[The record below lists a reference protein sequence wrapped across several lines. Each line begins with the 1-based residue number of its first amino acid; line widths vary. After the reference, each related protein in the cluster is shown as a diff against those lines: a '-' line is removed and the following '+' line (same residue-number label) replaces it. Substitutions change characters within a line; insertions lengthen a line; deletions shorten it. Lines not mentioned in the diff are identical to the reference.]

1 MSNIAFLFPGQG
13 SQTVG
18 MGKSLYDNIAES
30 KEIFDKAAN
39 ILSDIDIKALC
50 FEGTEEDLK
59 KTENTQPAL
68 VTVGMAVYKALESK
82 NIKGNYFAGHSL
94 GEITALCAADYI
106 SFEDAVKI
114 ARERGLL
121 MAKAGADAPYGMAAV
136 LGLNYEEVNKCMP
149 ENKEVVAAN
158 YNLKDQIV
166 ISGLSKAIEEITPK
180 LQEAGAKRVMPLKVS
195 GAFHSPFMK
204 PAADN
209 LKEFLE
215 NIKFN
220 NSQNKVFSNVTA
232 DIHSFDS
239 IKENLYKQM
248 FSTVKWFDSMINMQ
262 KLEITKIY
270 ECGPGKVLT
279 GMAKKIIPD
288 IEAIAVFDIDSLNS
302 AVNNN

>member
-13 SQTVG
+13 SQTAG

-68 VTVGMAVYKALESK
+68 VTVGIAVYKALESK
-82 NIKGNYFAGHSL
+82 NIKGDFFAGHSL

-106 SFEDAVKI
+106 TFEDAVKI

-121 MAKAGADAPYGMAAV
+121 MAKAGSDAPYGMAAV
-136 LGLNYEEVNKCMP
+136 LGLNYEDVVKCMP

-166 ISGLSKAIEEITPK
+166 ISGLSKAIEDITPK

-204 PAADN
+204 PAADS

-232 DIHSFDS
+232 EIHSFDS

-262 KLEITKIY
+262 KFGITKIY

-279 GMAKKIIPD
+279 GMSKKIAPD
-288 IEAIAVFDIDSLNS
+288 IEAVSVFDIDSLNF
-302 AVNNN
+302 AVNN

>member
-13 SQTVG
+13 SQTAG
-18 MGKSLYDNIAES
+18 MGKSLYDNIAQS
-30 KEIFDKAAN
+30 KEVFDKAAN
-39 ILSDIDIKALC
+39 ILSGIDIKALC

-68 VTVGMAVYKALESK
+68 VTVGIAVYRALQSK

-94 GEITALCAADYI
+94 GEITALCAAGYI

-114 ARERGLL
+114 ARTRGLL
-121 MAKAGADAPYGMAAV
+121 MAKAGSDAPYGMAAV
-136 LGLNYEEVNKCMP
+136 LGLDYADVVKCMP

-180 LQEAGAKRVMPLKVS
+180 LMEAGAKRVMPLKVS

-204 PAADN
+204 PAADS
-209 LKEFLE
+209 LKEFLDNVE
-215 NIKFN
+215 FN
-220 NSQNKVFSNVTA
+220 NSDNKVFSNVTA
-232 DIHSFDS
+232 EIHSIDS

-248 FSTVKWFDSMINMQ
+248 FSTVRWFDSMINMR
-262 KLEITKIY
+262 KLGITKIF
-270 ECGPGKVLT
+270 ECGPSKVLT
-279 GMAKKIIPD
+279 GMTKKIAPD
-288 IEAIAVFDIDSLNS
+288 IEAVCVFDMDSLNS
-302 AVNNN
+302 AIN

>member
-1 MSNIAFLFPGQG
+1 MSIAFLFPGQG

-18 MGKSLYDNIAES
+18 MGKSLYDNVAES
-30 KEIFDKAAN
+30 KAIFDKAAN
-39 ILSDIDIKALC
+39 ILDDVDIKALC

-68 VTVGMAVYKALESK
+68 VTVGMAVYEALKAK
-82 NIKGNYFAGHSL
+82 GIKGEYFAGHSL
-94 GEITALCAADYI
+94 GEITALSAAGYI

-114 ARERGLL
+114 ARTRGLL

-136 LGLNYEEVNKCMP
+136 LGLDYDTVSKCMP

-166 ISGLSKAIEEITPK
+166 ISGLLSAIEAVTPK

-204 PAADN
+204 PAADE
-209 LKEFLE
+209 LKKFLD
-215 NIKFN
+215 NVQFN
-220 NSQNKVFSNVTA
+220 NSGNKVLSNVTA
-232 DIHSFDS
+232 DVHNFDN

-248 FSTVKWFDSMINMQ
+248 FSTVRWYDSMINL
-262 KLEITKIY
+262 KNKGVNKIY
-270 ECGPGKVLT
+270 ECGPGKVLV
-279 GMAKKIIPD
+279 GMSKKIAPE
-288 IEAIAVFDIDSLNS
+288 IEAVCVFDNDSLNS
-302 AVNNN
+302 VQ

>member
-13 SQTVG
+13 SQTAG

-68 VTVGMAVYKALESK
+68 VTVGIAVYKALDSK
-82 NIKGNYFAGHSL
+82 NIKGNFFAGHSL

-106 SFEDAVKI
+106 TFEDAVKI

-136 LGLNYEEVNKCMP
+136 LGLNYEDVVKCMP

-166 ISGLSKAIEEITPK
+166 ISGLSKAIEDITPK

-204 PAADN
+204 PAADS

-232 DIHSFDS
+232 EIHSFDS

-262 KLEITKIY
+262 KFGITKIY

-279 GMAKKIIPD
+279 GMSKKIAPD
-288 IEAIAVFDIDSLNS
+288 IEAVSVFDIDSLNS
-302 AVNNN
+302 AVNN

>member
-13 SQTVG
+13 SQTAG

-30 KEIFDKAAN
+30 KEVFDKAAN

-68 VTVGMAVYKALESK
+68 VTVGIAVYKALQSK
-82 NIKGNYFAGHSL
+82 NIKGDFFAGHSL
-94 GEITALCAADYI
+94 GEITALCAAGYI

-114 ARERGLL
+114 ARTRGLL

-136 LGLNYEEVNKCMP
+136 LGLNYDDVVKCMP

-166 ISGLSKAIEEITPK
+166 ISGLSKAIEEVTPK

-204 PAADN
+204 PAADS

-220 NSQNKVFSNVTA
+220 NSDNKVFSNVTA
-232 DIHSFDS
+232 EIHSFDS

-248 FSTVKWFDSMINMQ
+248 FSSVRWFDSMINMQ
-262 KLEITKIY
+262 KTGITKVY

-279 GMAKKIIPD
+279 GMTKKIAPD
-288 IEAIAVFDIDSLNS
+288 IEAVCVFDMDSLNS
-302 AVNNN
+302 VIN

>member
-30 KEIFDKAAN
+30 KEVFDKAAN

-68 VTVGMAVYKALESK
+68 VTVGIAVYKALQSK
-82 NIKGNYFAGHSL
+82 NIKGDFFAGHSL

-106 SFEDAVKI
+106 TFEDAVKI

-121 MAKAGADAPYGMAAV
+121 MAKAGSDAPYGMAAV
-136 LGLNYEEVNKCMP
+136 LGLNYEDVVKCMP

-166 ISGLSKAIEEITPK
+166 ISGLSKAIEDITPK

-204 PAADN
+204 PAADS

-232 DIHSFDS
+232 EIHSFDS

-262 KLEITKIY
+262 KFGITKIY

-279 GMAKKIIPD
+279 GMSKKIAPD
-288 IEAIAVFDIDSLNS
+288 IEAVSVFDIDSLNS
-302 AVNNN
+302 AVNN

>member
-13 SQTVG
+13 SQTAG

-68 VTVGMAVYKALESK
+68 VTVGIAVYKALESK
-82 NIKGNYFAGHSL
+82 NIKGDFFAGHSL

-106 SFEDAVKI
+106 TFEDAVKI

-121 MAKAGADAPYGMAAV
+121 MAKAGSDAPYGMAAV
-136 LGLNYEEVNKCMP
+136 LGLNYEDVVKCMP

-166 ISGLSKAIEEITPK
+166 ISGLSKAIEDITPK

-204 PAADN
+204 PAADS

-232 DIHSFDS
+232 EIHSFDS

-248 FSTVKWFDSMINMQ
+248 FSTVKWFDSMIKMQ
-262 KLEITKIY
+262 KLGITKIY

-279 GMAKKIIPD
+279 GMSKKIAPD
-288 IEAIAVFDIDSLNS
+288 IEAVSVFDIDSLNS
-302 AVNNN
+302 SINN

>member
-30 KEIFDKAAN
+30 KAIFDKASS

-50 FEGTEEDLK
+50 FDGTEEDLK

-68 VTVGMAVYKALESK
+68 VTVGIAVYKALQSK
-82 NIKGNYFAGHSL
+82 NINGEYFAGHSL

-114 ARERGLL
+114 ARTRGLL

-136 LGLNYEEVNKCMP
+136 LGLNYDDVVKCMP

-220 NSQNKVFSNVTA
+220 NSENKVFSNVTA
-232 DIHSFDS
+232 EIHSFNS

-248 FSTVKWFDSMINMQ
+248 FSMVRWFDSMINMQ
-262 KLEITKIY
+262 KFGINKIY
-270 ECGPGKVLT
+270 ECGPSKVLT
-279 GMAKKIIPD
+279 GMTKKIAPD
-288 IEAIAVFDIDSLNS
+288 IEAIAVFDMDSLNS
-302 AVNNN
+302 L

>member
-13 SQTVG
+13 SQTAG
-18 MGKSLYDNIAES
+18 MGKSLYDNIAQS
-30 KEIFDKAAN
+30 KEVFDKAAN

-68 VTVGMAVYKALESK
+68 VTVGIAVYRALQSK

-94 GEITALCAADYI
+94 GEITALCAAGYI

-114 ARERGLL
+114 ARTRGLL
-121 MAKAGADAPYGMAAV
+121 MAKAGSDAPYGMAAV
-136 LGLNYEEVNKCMP
+136 LGLNYEDVVKCMP

-180 LQEAGAKRVMPLKVS
+180 LMEAGAKRVMPLKVS

-204 PAADN
+204 PAADS
-209 LKEFLE
+209 LKEFLDNVE
-215 NIKFN
+215 FN
-220 NSQNKVFSNVTA
+220 NSDNKVFSNVTA
-232 DIHSFDS
+232 EIHSIDS

-248 FSTVKWFDSMINMQ
+248 FSTVRWFDSMINMQ
-262 KLEITKIY
+262 KMGITKIC
-270 ECGPGKVLT
+270 ECGPSKVLT
-279 GMAKKIIPD
+279 GMTKKIAPD
-288 IEAIAVFDIDSLNS
+288 IEAVCVFDMDSLNS
-302 AVNNN
+302 AIN

>member
-1 MSNIAFLFPGQG
+1 MLNIAFLFPGQG
-13 SQTVG
+13 SQTAG

-68 VTVGMAVYKALESK
+68 VTVGIAVYKALESK
-82 NIKGNYFAGHSL
+82 NIKGDFFAGHSL

-106 SFEDAVKI
+106 TFEDAVKI

-121 MAKAGADAPYGMAAV
+121 MAKAGSDAPYGMAAV
-136 LGLNYEEVNKCMP
+136 LGLNYEDVVKCMP

-166 ISGLSKAIEEITPK
+166 ISGLSKAIEDITPK

-204 PAADN
+204 PAADS

-232 DIHSFDS
+232 EIHSFDS

-262 KLEITKIY
+262 KFGITKIY

-279 GMAKKIIPD
+279 GMSKKIAPD
-288 IEAIAVFDIDSLNS
+288 IEAVSVFDIDSLNS
-302 AVNNN
+302 AVNN

>member
-18 MGKSLYDNIAES
+18 MGKSLYNNIAES

-68 VTVGMAVYKALESK
+68 VTVGIAVYKALESK
-82 NIKGNYFAGHSL
+82 NIKGNFFAGHSL

-106 SFEDAVKI
+106 TFEDAVKI

-121 MAKAGADAPYGMAAV
+121 MAKAGSDAPYGMAAV
-136 LGLNYEEVNKCMP
+136 LGLNYEDVVKCMP

-166 ISGLSKAIEEITPK
+166 ISGLSKAIEDITPK

-204 PAADN
+204 PAADS

-232 DIHSFDS
+232 EIHSFDS

-262 KLEITKIY
+262 KFGITKIY

-279 GMAKKIIPD
+279 GMSKKIAPD
-288 IEAIAVFDIDSLNS
+288 IEAVSVFDIDSLNS
-302 AVNNN
+302 AVNN

>member
-13 SQTVG
+13 SQTAG

-30 KEIFDKAAN
+30 KEVFDKAAN

-68 VTVGMAVYKALESK
+68 VTVGIAVYKALESK
-82 NIKGNYFAGHSL
+82 NIKGDFFAGHSL

-106 SFEDAVKI
+106 TFEDAVKI

-121 MAKAGADAPYGMAAV
+121 MAKAGSDAPYGMAAV
-136 LGLNYEEVNKCMP
+136 LGLNYEDVVKCMP

-166 ISGLSKAIEEITPK
+166 ISGLSKAIEDITPK

-204 PAADN
+204 PAADS

-232 DIHSFDS
+232 EIHSFDS

-262 KLEITKIY
+262 KFGITKIY

-279 GMAKKIIPD
+279 GMSKKIAPD
-288 IEAIAVFDIDSLNS
+288 IEAVSVFDIDSLNS
-302 AVNNN
+302 AVNN

>member
-13 SQTVG
+13 SQTAG
-18 MGKSLYDNIAES
+18 MGKSLYDNISES
-30 KEIFDKAAN
+30 KEVFDKAAN

-68 VTVGMAVYKALESK
+68 VTVGIAVYKALQSK
-82 NIKGNYFAGHSL
+82 NIKDDFFAGHSL

-106 SFEDAVKI
+106 TFEDAVKI

-136 LGLNYEEVNKCMP
+136 LGLNYEDVVKCMP

-166 ISGLSKAIEEITPK
+166 ISGLSKAIEDITPK

-204 PAADN
+204 PAADS

-232 DIHSFDS
+232 EIHSFDS

-262 KLEITKIY
+262 KFGITKIY

-279 GMAKKIIPD
+279 GMSKKIAPD
-288 IEAIAVFDIDSLNS
+288 IEAVSVFDIDSLNS
-302 AVNNN
+302 AVNN

>member
-13 SQTVG
+13 SQTAG

-68 VTVGMAVYKALESK
+68 VTVGIAVYKALESK
-82 NIKGNYFAGHSL
+82 NIKGNFFAGHSL

-106 SFEDAVKI
+106 TFEDAVKI

-121 MAKAGADAPYGMAAV
+121 MAKAGSDAPYGMAAV
-136 LGLNYEEVNKCMP
+136 LGLNYEDVVKCMP

-166 ISGLSKAIEEITPK
+166 ISGLSKAIEDITPK

-204 PAADN
+204 PAADS

-232 DIHSFDS
+232 EIHSFDS

-262 KLEITKIY
+262 KLGITKIY

-279 GMAKKIIPD
+279 GMSKKIAPD
-288 IEAIAVFDIDSLNS
+288 IEAVSVFDIDSLNF
-302 AVNNN
+302 AVNN

>member
-13 SQTVG
+13 SQTAG

-68 VTVGMAVYKALESK
+68 VTVGIAVYKALESK
-82 NIKGNYFAGHSL
+82 NIKGDFFAGHSL

-106 SFEDAVKI
+106 TFEDAIKI

-136 LGLNYEEVNKCMP
+136 LGLNYEDVVKCMP

-166 ISGLSKAIEEITPK
+166 ISGLSKAIEDITPK
-180 LQEAGAKRVMPLKVS
+180 LQVAGAKRVMPLKVS

-204 PAADN
+204 PAADS

-220 NSQNKVFSNVTA
+220 NSQNKVFSNVIA
-232 DIHSFDS
+232 EIHSFDS

-248 FSTVKWFDSMINMQ
+248 FSTVKWFDSMIKMQ
-262 KLEITKIY
+262 KLGITKIY

-279 GMAKKIIPD
+279 GMSKKIAPD
-288 IEAIAVFDIDSLNS
+288 IEAVSVFDIDSLNS
-302 AVNNN
+302 AINN